1 MGSVEENSSGR
12 GARQDGRGGA
22 REGGRVGGRKKRPI
36 IRVRNVHKIYKMGTE
51 VVRAL
56 DGVTLDIQRNEFVAV
71 MGSSGS
77 GKSTLMNLLGCLDRA
92 SKGVYELN
100 GKRTDKMG
108 AGELARIR
116 NEEIGFVFQSFE
128 LLPRETALKNVQLAL
143 LYSRQRFWGSRGAA
157 RRALQHVGLG
167 DRVGHR
173 PNQMSGGQRQRVAIA
188 RALVNRP
195 SILLADEPTGNLDST
210 TGAEIMGLFHE
221 LHEDGQTIVMVTH
234 EEDIAGHADRIVRL
248 CDGKVETDYPRD
260 EDPIHID
267 YIKRSVDMARERAAA
282 HVEHDDAVEAEE
294 AAR

>member
-1 MGSVEENSSGR
+1 MRKNGR
-12 GARQDGRGGA
+12 PA
-22 REGGRVGGRKKRPI
+22 REDDGVV

-56 DGVTLDIQRNEFVAV
+56 DGVSLDINRNEFVAI

-77 GKSTLMNLLGCLDRA
+77 GKSTLMNLLGCLDRPT
-92 SKGVYELN
+92 KGVYELN
-100 GKRTDKMG
+100 NKRTDKMG
-108 AGELARIR
+108 AAELALVR

-143 LYSRQRFWGSRGAA
+143 LYSRQRFWGSRKAA
-157 RRALQHVGLG
+157 RMALQHVGLG

-188 RALVNRP
+188 RALVNKP

-210 TGAEIMGLFHE
+210 TGDEIMKLFHE
-221 LHEDGQTIVMVTH
+221 LHESGQTIVMVTH
-234 EEDIAGHADRIVRL
+234 EEEIAGHAQRIVRL
-248 CDGKVETDYPRD
+248 RDGQVMSDYPTD

-267 YIKRSVDMARERAAA
+267 FIRRSVDTAKQRAEAA
-282 HVEHDDAVEAEE
+282 HVDDGAGVEAEE